1 MDGVVSGSRKYAAVI
16 FDLDGTLLD
25 TGEGVIAAVKETSRQ
40 FGLRTLTEAK
50 YLRFNGPPMKQSLMK
65 WFGLEESMACEAT
78 QYFRSCYLA
87 SHLLKAKKYFRE
99 DEVLS
104 EMKKS
109 GLRLGVATYKRTDC
123 AQIILEHF
131 GLAKYF
137 EVIWGDTPQS
147 NRTKA
152 EIIRLALEALGGD
165 AKRTVMVGDSPA
177 DYAGAKEAGMDFIGV
192 TYGYGFHPGDAVTPD
207 VPLGNEMTDLL
218 TLVG

>member
-1 MDGVVSGSRKYAAVI
+1 MDGVVSGSRKFSAVI

-25 TGEGVIAAVKETSRQ
+25 TGEGVIAAVKDTSRQ
-40 FGLRTLTEAK
+40 FGLRTLTEAE

-65 WFGLEESMACEAT
+65 WFGLEEGMACEAT

-87 SHLLKAKKYFRE
+87 SHLLKAKKYPHE

-137 EVIWGDTPQS
+137 EVILGDTPQS

-152 EIIRLALEALGGD
+152 DIIRLVLEALGGD
-165 AKRTVMVGDSPA
+165 ASRTVMVGDSPA
-177 DYAGAKEAGMDFIGV
+177 DYAGAKEAGIDFIGM
-192 TYGYGFHPGDAVTPD
+192 TYGYGFHPGDVVAPD
-207 VPLGNEMTDLL
+207 VPLCKDMAELL
-218 TLVG
+218 TLVK